1 MNIKLVIVES
11 PAKAKTIGRYL
22 GKEYRISASVG
33 HIRDLPSSTI
43 GVDVKKNF
51 KPTYINM
58 KGKEKVIREL
68 KELSKDADQVYIAT
82 DPDREGEAIA
92 WHIAGVL
99 GIDSTS
105 DCRISFNE
113 ITQKAVQAAI
123 AEPRPIDQDLV
134 NAQQTR
140 RILDR
145 LVGYE
150 LSPLLWKKVRKG
162 LSAGR
167 VQSVATRMV
176 VDRENEITAFQKEE
190 YWNLTAE
197 VTPKEISFPF
207 KSRYHGKKK
216 GTKVER
222 IKLSNKEETDTVLS
236 EINSSP
242 FIVDSIKKGSKQR
255 HPFAPFTTS
264 TLQQEASRRLS
275 YTSKKTMSVAQQ
287 LYEGVEIAGQGQ
299 VALVSYIRTDS
310 VRISD
315 EALTM
320 ARTLIMER
328 YGDRYVPRTPRKY
341 ANKSSSQDAHEAI
354 RPAHFDLS
362 PDSLHSSLT
371 NDQYRLYKLI
381 WDRFLA
387 SQMSPAEVDT
397 LSLDIT
403 CAQHVFR
410 TQGETIRFPGFLS
423 AYADITE
430 DAAEE
435 DEKNSGKEKLPELTE
450 GQELTLL
457 KLLPEQKFTQPPARY
472 TEASLIKALEEKGI
486 GRPSTYAPT
495 ISTIIDRMYVEK
507 QTKYLCPTE
516 LGMVV
521 SKLLAENFENIVDV
535 TFTAQMEEL
544 LDEIEQGKKNWV
556 DVLSTFYPV
565 FHEQVVKALA
575 DVAKVEMKQEK
586 TGEICPLCS
595 EGELMIKE
603 GRYGKFVACSNFPE
617 CKYTKN
623 LEVVVKGNCPICG
636 SGLVSHTSRKFKNRV
651 FYTCD
656 KKGTDPEC
664 KFISWDLPVEGKFC
678 ETCGSYM
685 VWKKFRGKS
694 YPKCGNRDCVTNVR
708 KNAKKAGEETADI
721 DAADAVE
728 GISDAAAEIQT
739 DAKAVKKTVKKQ
751 VKKAVKKPV
760 KKAAAKAIPKA
771 ASKAT
776 PKAASKATKAS
787 AKSPVEATA
796 EAAVKTEEKE

>member
-1 MNIKLVIVES
+1 MGKKLVIVES

-43 GVDVKKNF
+43 GVDIKKNF

-68 KELSKDADQVYIAT
+68 KDLSKDADQVYIAT

-99 GIDSTS
+99 GIDATS
-105 DCRISFNE
+105 ACRISFNE
-113 ITQKAVQAAI
+113 ITQKAVLSAI
-123 AEPRPIDQDLV
+123 SEPRPIDLDLV
-134 NAQQTR
+134 NAQQAR

-176 VDRENEITAFQKEE
+176 VDRENEILAFNKEE

-197 VTPKEISFPF
+197 LTPKDVSFPF
-207 KSRYHGKKK
+207 RSRYHGKKK
-216 GTKVER
+216 GAKIEK
-222 IKLSNKEETDTVLS
+222 IKLTNKESTDAILE
-236 EINSSP
+236 EIKAAP
-242 FIVDSIKKGSKQR
+242 YIVDSIKKGSKQR
-255 HPFAPFTTS
+255 QPFAPFTTS

-275 YTSKKTMSVAQQ
+275 FTSRKTMSVAQQ

-310 VRISD
+310 VRVSD
-315 EALTM
+315 EALSM
-320 ARTLIMER
+320 ARDLIKER
-328 YGDRYVPRTPRKY
+328 YGDHYVSRSPRHFS
-341 ANKSSSQDAHEAI
+341 NKNKSQDAHEAV

-362 PDSLHSSLT
+362 PESIHGSLS

-381 WDRFLA
+381 WDRFLS
-387 SQMSPAEVDT
+387 SQMASAEVDT
-397 LSLDIT
+397 VSLDIT
-403 CAQHVFR
+403 CLQHVFR
-410 TQGETIRFPGFLS
+410 TQGETIRFMGFLA
-423 AYADITE
+423 AYADISE
-430 DAAEE
+430 DSAE
-435 DEKNSGKEKLPELTE
+435 DEEKSAGKEKLPELQE

-457 KLLPEQKFTQPPARY
+457 KLTPEQKFTQPPARY
-472 TEASLIKALEEKGI
+472 TEATLIKAMEEKGI

-495 ISTIIDRMYVEK
+495 ISTILERNYVEK

-521 SKLLAENFENIVDV
+521 SKLLSENFENIVDV
-535 TFTAQMEEL
+535 AFTAQMEEM
-544 LDEIEQGKKNWV
+544 LDEIELGKKDWV
-556 DVLSTFYPV
+556 AVLSEFYPV
-565 FHEQVVKALA
+565 FHEQVVRAAA
-575 DVAKVEMKQEK
+575 DVEKVEMKQEQ
-586 TGEICPLCS
+586 TGEKCPDC
-595 EGELMIKE
+595 EKGELLIKE

-623 LEVVVKGNCPICG
+623 LEIVAKGNCPLCH
-636 SGLVSHTSRKFKNRV
+636 SGLVSHTSRKFKGRT

-664 KFISWDLPVEGKFC
+664 GFISWDLPVEGKTC
-678 ETCGSYM
+678 SVCGSYM
-685 VWKKFRGKS
+685 VWKRFRGKT
-694 YPKCGNRDCVTNVR
+694 YPKCGNKDCTSNVR
-708 KNAKKAGEETADI
+708 KSAGKSAETETAVTSEVL
-721 DAADAVE
+721 ALPE
-728 GISDAAAEIQT
+728 N
-739 DAKAVKKTVKKQ
+739 
-751 VKKAVKKPV
+751 
-760 KKAAAKAIPKA
+760 
-771 ASKAT
+771 
-776 PKAASKATKAS
+776 
-787 AKSPVEATA
+787 
-796 EAAVKTEEKE
+796 